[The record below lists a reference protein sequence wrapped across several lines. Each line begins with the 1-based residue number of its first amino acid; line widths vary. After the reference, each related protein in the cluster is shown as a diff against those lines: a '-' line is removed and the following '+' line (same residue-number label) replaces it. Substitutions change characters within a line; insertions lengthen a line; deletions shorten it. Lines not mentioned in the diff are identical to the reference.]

1 MDDKMM
7 KAGGAQKRAELIKAF
22 GELSISSTKT
32 RALTD
37 KEKQVASKGDTGQG
51 ERLTGARR

>member
-22 GELSISSTKT
+22 GDLSISTTQT
-32 RALTD
+32 RDYTD
-37 KEKQVASKGDTGQG
+37 HERRIANQGDIGQG
-51 ERLTGARR
+51 ERLARRQ

>member
-7 KAGGAQKRAELIKAF
+7 KLGGAQKRAELIKAF
-22 GELSISSTKT
+22 GDLSISAVNT
-32 RALTD
+32 RELTE
-37 KEKQVASKGDTGQG
+37 KERKVAREGDIGQG